1 MDIKVKRVYETYA
14 KEDGVRILV
23 DRLWPRG
30 IKKEDAQIDKW
41 FKEIAPSS
49 ELRKW
54 YDHDPEKFEAFNQK
68 YHAEIDGTKVL
79 DELINYIREHKTVT
93 LVFSSK
99 ELKLN
104 NAMVLK
110 NIIDE
115 HTD

>member
-79 DELINYIREHKTVT
+79 DELIDYIREHKTVT